1 MSSFSFGSELAI
13 NKVIATKALSFIF
26 LFHEPSN
33 NILFLLRN
41 NINVNAQLLLFPSAK
56 GRSFII
62 KYNKCAAFTSIDGYK
77 SIESN
82 V

>member
-13 NKVIATKALSFIF
+13 NRVIATNALSFIF
-26 LFHEPSN
+26 LFQEPSN

-56 GRSFII
+56 G
-62 KYNKCAAFTSIDGYK
+62 
-77 SIESN
+77 
-82 V
+82 